1 MRDYALRSLLIFS
14 CIIAAIV
21 YIGTLTHLYDVST
34 IAIVIV
40 TFLFVLHTLAPSFAI
55 FNAINAYKRGDN
67 EAALQI
73 CHKLMVDHP
82 RYHFPLITASAVYLA
97 QAQAQKAKE
106 LCDRA
111 IELAP
116 KSYKCWINRSI
127 AQGSLGQAEAAF
139 SDANRAVELA
149 PKASAAW
156 SQRSYLH
163 VQLWNLDSAVS
174 DATQAICLGK
184 ANYSAFLYRG
194 FAELVRCRYD
204 RARADAQAVASL
216 GCIAESLFLQAQI
229 NVKTNH
235 LDQALQE
242 FDQIIELAKTPSRL
256 SDTAKV
262 LGMRARAYASR
273 GEVERAI
280 EDCTRALEI
289 DPNQFLALE
298 NRTYAYCIAK
308 NFDKAMFDISALAAM
323 PLLPYQ
329 KAYMYRQRARFNL
342 AQGKIIEALDDAN
355 QSLALSYEYAPL
367 RTTRGV
373 ILTRLNRHEEALT
386 DLNKAL
392 EFDHYDA
399 EAYWFRHELF
409 DAMGDY
415 QSAKEDK
422 KIAEDYDYKPYL

>member
-1 MRDYALRSLLIFS
+1 MHDHALHSLLIFS

-40 TFLFVLHTLAPSFAI
+40 HTLAPSFAI
-55 FNAINAYKRGDN
+55 FKAFYAYKRGDN

-97 QAQAQKAKE
+97 QGQAQKAKE

-127 AQGSLGQAEAAF
+127 ARGSLGQAEAAF
-139 SDANRAVELA
+139 SDASRAVELA

-163 VQLWNLDSAVS
+163 VQLWNHDSAVS

-229 NVKTNH
+229 NMKTNH

-256 SDTAKV
+256 SNTAKV

-273 GEVERAI
+273 REVERAI

-289 DPNQFLALE
+289 DPHQFLALE

-308 NFDKAMFDISALAAM
+308 NFEQAIEDISALAAM

-329 KAYMYRQRARFNL
+329 KAYMYRQGARFNL

-386 DLNKAL
+386 DSPRNLRFCCEIL
-392 EFDHYDA
+392 
-399 EAYWFRHELF
+399 LT
-409 DAMGDY
+409 DY
-415 QSAKEDK
+415 LD
-422 KIAEDYDYKPYL
+422 